1 MNANRNIRD
10 FAKSAAIALAA
21 LALLLSGLATASAQ
35 ERPRTLFD
43 MLFGPRQAEP
53 RRQHE
58 RPVQRRARPKPKRTQ
73 KATSPASRPAP
84 RPAAPA
90 VDYVEKKPDAKKILV
105 VGDFIGNG
113 LAEGL
118 DIAFAS
124 DPDLKVVS
132 RVNGS
137 SGFVRDDH
145 FDWPENIGG
154 IVDEEKPDTVVVMIG
169 ANDRQA
175 ITIKGTGLPLRSPEW
190 NEEYQKRVAA
200 FVKSIGDKHV
210 PFVWIGQP
218 PFRPRGMSQDMLAL
232 NEFYR
237 GATEKAGGK
246 FADVWDGF
254 VDEDGNFTQTG
265 FDING
270 QTARLRGNDG
280 INITSAGKRK
290 LAFYAEKPLRAY
302 LGGGNAEDQPLP
314 AAERHDPSRPV
325 DRVAPMSL
333 RDIDR
338 DESGVLLGGSL
349 PTRPQAARPAP
360 TGNKPSPGRADDF
373 TWPRAGINP

>member
-1 MNANRNIRD
+1 MNARYKGAPDRNRNAHR
-10 FAKSAAIALAA
+10 KPP
-21 LALLLSGLATASAQ
+21 
-35 ERPRTLFD
+35 PRI
-43 MLFGPRQAEP
+43 
-53 RRQHE
+53 
-58 RPVQRRARPKPKRTQ
+58 
-73 KATSPASRPAP
+73 AP
-84 RPAAPA
+84 RATTGSTRRRLCG
-90 VDYVEKKPDAKKILV
+90 EKARCEKILV

-237 GATEKAGGK
+237 GATEKRAVNLPTYG
-246 FADVWDGF
+246 
-254 VDEDGNFTQTG
+254 TG
-265 FDING
+265 SSMKTETLPKPALILM
-270 QTARLRGNDG
+270 ARL
-280 INITSAGKRK
+280 
-290 LAFYAEKPLRAY
+290 
-302 LGGGNAEDQPLP
+302 P
-314 AAERHDPSRPV
+314 AC
-325 DRVAPMSL
+325 
-333 RDIDR
+333 
-338 DESGVLLGGSL
+338 
-349 PTRPQAARPAP
+349 AAMTA
-360 TGNKPSPGRADDF
+360 S
-373 TWPRAGINP
+373 I